1 MDVLTLEHVSHRF
14 GSVQALD
21 DLSLGVGAGELVCL
35 LGPSGCGKTTALRI
49 AAGLER
55 LQSGRVLLD
64 GKPVADSQIDTPPE
78 QRSVGLVFQDYAL
91 FPHLKV
97 MENVTFG
104 LRHLSGEKRRERA
117 MKVLRQVGMLK
128 FAEAYPHTLSGG
140 QQQRV
145 AVARALAPEPRVMLL
160 DEPFSG
166 LDSALRN
173 EIRDE
178 TLHVLKKNGA
188 ATLMVTHDPEEA
200 MFMADRVALMRDG
213 KLIQLGPPG
222 ELYSAPA
229 DKFVAGFFGDINRLN
244 GVVHDG
250 RVATPFGDVPAEGLA
265 EGTNVEVLIRPEAI
279 KLQAIGS
286 DCMPGQ
292 QPARVMASR
301 LLGRTSMVHLSL
313 DGWGAQDDRGRAGDV
328 HLHVR
333 TPGRFLPPENEM
345 LQIHLDQSQTFV
357 FPAEQ
362 VR

>member
-1 MDVLTLEHVSHRF
+1 
-14 GSVQALD
+14 
-21 DLSLGVGAGELVCL
+21 
-35 LGPSGCGKTTALRI
+35 
-49 AAGLER
+49 
-55 LQSGRVLLD
+55 
-64 GKPVADSQIDTPPE
+64 
-78 QRSVGLVFQDYAL
+78 
-91 FPHLKV
+91 
-97 MENVTFG
+97 
-104 LRHLSGEKRRERA
+104 
-117 MKVLRQVGMLK
+117 
-128 FAEAYPHTLSGG
+128 
-140 QQQRV
+140 
-145 AVARALAPEPRVMLL
+145 MLL

-166 LDSALRN
+166 LDAALRH

-213 KLIQLGPPG
+213 KLVQLGPPG

-244 GVVHDG
+244 GVVHGG
-250 RVATPFGDVPAEGLA
+250 RVASPFGEVSADGLT
-265 EGTNVEVLIRPEAI
+265 EGTRVEILIRPEAVR
-279 KLQAIGS
+279 LQAIGS

-313 DGWGAQDDRGRAGDV
+313 DGWGERDDRGRPGDV

-333 TPGRFLPPENEM
+333 IPGRFLPPENEM
-345 LQIHLDQSQTFV
+345 LQIELDQSQTFV
-357 FPAEQ
+357 FPADE